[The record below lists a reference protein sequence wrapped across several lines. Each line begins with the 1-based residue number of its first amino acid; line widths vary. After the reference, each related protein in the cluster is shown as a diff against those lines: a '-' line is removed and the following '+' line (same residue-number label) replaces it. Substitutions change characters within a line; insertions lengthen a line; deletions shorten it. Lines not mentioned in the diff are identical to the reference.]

1 MEPARANASGT
12 ILVVDDN
19 ADVRTVVVA
28 QLRSLGFAVVEAG
41 DAIAAL
47 KIINDGEPIDL
58 LFTDVVMPGGMTGL
72 ELGRQAQTIRSGLKV
87 LYTSG
92 FVEASLQGSEQLAVS
107 QGNMLSKPY
116 RLRELAKKVKSI
128 LLPETASD

>member
-1 MEPARANASGT
+1 MEPARMNASGT

-19 ADVRTVVVA
+19 ADVRMVVVT
-28 QLRSLGFAVVEAG
+28 QLRSLGFVVVEAG
-41 DAIAAL
+41 DVIAAL
-47 KIINDGEPIDL
+47 KIIKGSQPIDL

-92 FVEASLQGSEQLAVS
+92 FVEAPLQDSEQFVVAQS
-107 QGNMLSKPY
+107 SMLSKPY
-116 RLRELAKKVKSI
+116 RLRELARKVKSI

>member
-1 MEPARANASGT
+1 MEPARTNASGT

-19 ADVRTVVVA
+19 ADVRMVVVT
-28 QLRSLGFAVVEAG
+28 QLRSLGFVVIEAG

-47 KIINDGEPIDL
+47 KIIKGSQPIDL
-58 LFTDVVMPGGMTGL
+58 LFTDVIMPGGMTGL
-72 ELGRQAQTIRSGLKV
+72 ELGRLAQTIRNGLKV

-92 FVEASLQGSEQLAVS
+92 FVEAPSQDSEQLTMA

-116 RLRELAKKVKSI
+116 RLRELARKVKSI

>member
-1 MEPARANASGT
+1 MEPARTNASGT

-19 ADVRTVVVA
+19 ADVRMVVVT

-47 KIINDGEPIDL
+47 KIIKGGQPIDL

-72 ELGRQAQTIRSGLKV
+72 ELGRQAQIIRNGLKV

-92 FVEASLQGSEQLAVS
+92 FVDAPLQDSKQLAVA
-107 QGNMLSKPY
+107 QANMLSKPY
-116 RLRELAKKVKSI
+116 RLRELASKVKSM
-128 LLPETASD
+128 LLTETASD

>member
-1 MEPARANASGT
+1 MEPVRTSASGT

-19 ADVRTVVVA
+19 ADVRTVVAA
-28 QLRSLGFAVVEAG
+28 QLHSLGFSVVEAE

-47 KIINDGEPIDL
+47 KILNGSQPIDL

-72 ELGRQAQTIRSGLKV
+72 ELGRQAQMIRRGLKV

-92 FVEASLQGSEQLAVS
+92 FVEAPLRDSEQIA
-107 QGNMLSKPY
+107 
-116 RLRELAKKVKSI
+116 
-128 LLPETASD
+128 

>member
-1 MEPARANASGT
+1 MEPARTNASGT

-19 ADVRTVVVA
+19 ADVRMVVVT
-28 QLRSLGFAVVEAG
+28 QLRSLGFVVIEAG

-47 KIINDGEPIDL
+47 KIIKGSQPIDL
-58 LFTDVVMPGGMTGL
+58 LFTDVIMPGGMTGL
-72 ELGRQAQTIRSGLKV
+72 ELGRQAQTIRNGLKV

-92 FVEASLQGSEQLAVS
+92 FVDPPLQDNEQLTVA

-116 RLRELAKKVKSI
+116 RLRELARKVKSI